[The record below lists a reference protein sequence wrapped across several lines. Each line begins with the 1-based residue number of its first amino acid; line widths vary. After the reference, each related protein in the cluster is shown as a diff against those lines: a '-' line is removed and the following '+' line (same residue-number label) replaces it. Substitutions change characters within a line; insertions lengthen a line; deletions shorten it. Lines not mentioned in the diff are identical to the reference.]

1 MTGSGPTVSVGPRSA
16 NPGRSPRSRAPC
28 EGPTASG
35 SDLQRHV
42 ALCVYPNRRTQRLR
56 LLKYF
61 GIFDV
66 RGPPLA
72 QLNSSAEDE
81 GPSFK
86 IADFYANFSAANA
99 RVRPI
104 LQQARSSRCPQ

>member
-1 MTGSGPTVSVGPRSA
+1 MTGSGSTVSVGREALTPAVPLEAGHPVR
-16 NPGRSPRSRAPC
+16 
-28 EGPTASG
+28 GPTASG